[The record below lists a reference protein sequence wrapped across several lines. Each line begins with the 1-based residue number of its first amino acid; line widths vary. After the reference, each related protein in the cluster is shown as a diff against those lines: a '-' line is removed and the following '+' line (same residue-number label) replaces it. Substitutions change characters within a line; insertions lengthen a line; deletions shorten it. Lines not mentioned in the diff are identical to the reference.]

1 MRILWGEGRVRNT
14 GGVIELPSFPPLTP
28 EGAKDADDTIGFL
41 QELKQSKG
49 RWYGQPLELIP
60 YQSVNIRELF
70 GRRDSATGFRQYRTA
85 FFFTPK
91 KAGKSTMA
99 AGLVLKLTYAD
110 QEPGA
115 EVYGA
120 AYDKDQAKIVYKI
133 AKAMVEQDER
143 LLDLAK
149 IKESQSLIEI
159 PSTRSLYAALAHDTE
174 GSHGFNISGL
184 VIDEF
189 HTWSDGELYT
199 TLQKG
204 TASRDQPLT
213 IVITTAGVFDPE
225 SPCWK
230 MYDYA
235 CKVRDGII
243 EDPTFLPVIFETPK
257 DEHGEELL
265 EWDDPEAWAIAQPGL
280 GVTVPVAF
288 YEEQARTAK
297 NMPSEVL
304 SFRQLLLNQWPEQL
318 KGWLSMQ
325 KWKECGKLDYAEEDF
340 YGKKAWLGLDLGST
354 KDLTAATLVIPL
366 DDDTVGVVCR
376 VFCPA
381 DTIKRRSS
389 EDGVQ
394 YDRWANEGWLTKTPG
409 EETDWSFV
417 RAEAHRLAEKFD
429 IQEINPD
436 PWNALQLCQ
445 ELHTDGFRVVKIPQ
459 AAAHISYPAK
469 ELEKLVGRGQLRHGN
484 NPILTWCASNATVR
498 VDANGN
504 IKPDK
509 SRSKEKIDPIT
520 ALVNAL
526 ARALE
531 GRIERPRWLV
541 SAG

>member
-1 MRILWGEGRVRNT
+1 MSEVPAIPEAEVESA
-14 GGVIELPSFPPLTP
+14 VIELPSFPPLTP
-28 EGAKDADDTIGFL
+28 EGAKDADDAIGFL

-49 RWYGQPLELIP
+49 RWYGKPLELLP
-60 YQSVNIRELF
+60 YQTVNLRELF
-70 GRRDSATGFRQYRTA
+70 GRRDPSTGLRQYRTA

-91 KAGKSTMA
+91 KAGKSTLA
-99 AGLVLKLTYAD
+99 AGLVCKLAFAD
-110 QEPGA
+110 QELGA

-120 AYDKDQAKIVYKI
+120 AYDKDQAKIVFKI
-133 AKAMVEQDER
+133 AQAMVEQHEGLR
-143 LLDLAK
+143 ELAK
-149 IKESQSLIEI
+149 IKASQSLIEI
-159 PSTRSLYAALAHDTE
+159 PSTRSHYAALAHDTE
-174 GSHGFNISGL
+174 GSHGFNIHGL

-189 HTWSDGELYT
+189 HTWKDAGLYQ

-213 IVITTAGVFDPE
+213 IVITTAGIFDPE

-280 GVTVPVAF
+280 GTTVLEAF
-288 YEEQARTAK
+288 YEEQARTAA

-304 SFRQLLLNQWPEQL
+304 SFKQLLLNQWPEQL
-318 KGWLSMQ
+318 KGWLDMR
-325 KWKECGKLDYAEEDF
+325 KWKECGELDYREEDF
-340 YGKKAWLGLDLGST
+340 YGMDAWLGLDLAST

-366 DDDTVGVVCR
+366 GDETVAVVCR

-389 EDGVQ
+389 EDNVG

-409 EETDWSFV
+409 NATDYGFV
-417 RAEAHRLAEKFD
+417 REEIGQLAEKFV
-429 IQEINPD
+429 IREINPD
-436 PWNALQLCQ
+436 PWNALQLST

-459 AAAHISYPAK
+459 TIAHISHPAK
-469 ELEKLVGRGQLRHGN
+469 ELERLVATTRLRHGN

-498 VDANGN
+498 MDASGN

-509 SRSKEKIDPIT
+509 GRSKEKIDPIT
-520 ALVNAL
+520 ALVNGL
-526 ARALE
+526 ARALV
-531 GRIERPRWLV
+531 GQVKRPPWLI

>member
-1 MRILWGEGRVRNT
+1 M
-14 GGVIELPSFPPLTP
+14 IELPSFPPLTP
-28 EGAKDADDTIGFL
+28 EGARDADDTIDFL
-41 QELKQSKG
+41 QELRQSKG
-49 RWYGQPLELIP
+49 RWYGEPLELLP
-60 YQSVNIRELF
+60 YQTINLRELF

-99 AGLVLKLTYAD
+99 AGLVLKLAFAD
-110 QEPGA
+110 QELGA
-115 EVYGA
+115 ECYGA
-120 AYDKDQAKIVYKI
+120 AYDKDQAKIVFKI

-149 IKESQSLIEI
+149 IKASQSLIEI
-159 PSTRSLYAALAHDTE
+159 PSTRSLYMALAHDTE

-189 HTWSDGELYT
+189 HTWSDADLYQ

-235 CKVRDGII
+235 TKVRDGII
-243 EDPTFLPVIFETPK
+243 DDPTFLPVIFETPK

-265 EWDDPEAWAIAQPGL
+265 EWDDPKAWAIAQPGL

-304 SFRQLLLNQWPEQL
+304 SFRQLLNNEWPEQL
-318 KGWLSMQ
+318 KGWLDMR
-325 KWKECGKLDYAEEDF
+325 KWKECGQLDFLEEDF
-340 YGKKAWLGLDLGST
+340 HGMKAWLGLDLAST

-366 DDDTVGVVCR
+366 EDDTVAVVCR

-389 EDGVQ
+389 EDNVQ

-409 EETDWSFV
+409 NATDYSFV
-417 RAEAHRLAEKFD
+417 RAEVARLAERFD

-436 PWNALQLCQ
+436 PWNALQLST
-445 ELHTDGFRVVKIPQ
+445 ELATDGFRVVKIPQ
-459 AAAHISYPAK
+459 TVTHISGPAK
-469 ELEKLVGRGQLRHGN
+469 ELERCVAKTQLRHGN

-498 VDANGN
+498 ADASGN

-509 SRSKEKIDPIT
+509 GRSKEKIDPIT
-520 ALVNAL
+520 ALVNGL

-531 GRIERPRWLV
+531 GQVKRPPWLI

>member
-1 MRILWGEGRVRNT
+1 M
-14 GGVIELPSFPPLTP
+14 IEVPTFPQLTP
-28 EGAKDADDTIGFL
+28 EGGKDADDAIGFL

-49 RWYGQPLELIP
+49 RWYGKLLELLP
-60 YQSVNIRELF
+60 YQHVNLRELF
-70 GRRDSATGFRQYRTA
+70 GRRNPSTGLRQYRTA

-99 AGLVLKLTYAD
+99 AGLVNKLTFAD

-120 AYDKDQAKIVYKI
+120 AYDLDQAKIVYNI
-133 AKAMVEQDER
+133 AVAMVEQHEG
-143 LLDLAK
+143 LTKLAK
-149 IKESQSLIEI
+149 IKRHQSVIEV
-159 PSTRSLYAALAHDTE
+159 PSTRSIYAALAHDSK
-174 GSHGFNISGL
+174 GSHGYNISGL

-189 HTWSDGELYT
+189 HTWSDAELYQ

-243 EDPTFLPVIFETPK
+243 DDPTFLPVIFETPK

-297 NMPSEVL
+297 HMPSEVL

-325 KWKECGKLDYAEEDF
+325 KWKECGELAYAEEDF
-340 YGKKAWLGLDLGST
+340 YGRRAWLGLDLAST
-354 KDLTAATLVIPL
+354 KDLTSIGLVIPL
-366 DDDTVGVVCR
+366 DDDTIATVSR
-376 VFCPA
+376 SFCPA

-394 YDRWANEGWLTKTPG
+394 YDRWANEGWLVKTPG
-409 EETDWSFV
+409 AATDYSFV
-417 RAEAHRLAEKFD
+417 RAEIARLAEKFE
-429 IQEINPD
+429 IVEINPD
-436 PWNALQLCQ
+436 PWNALQLST
-445 ELHTDGFRVVKIPQ
+445 ELATDGFRVVKIPQ
-459 AAAHISYPAK
+459 TMAHISHPAK
-469 ELEKLVGRGQLRHGN
+469 EFERHVATTRLRHGK
-484 NPILTWCASNATVR
+484 NPILTWAASNATIR
-498 VDANGN
+498 ADASGN

-509 SRSKEKIDPIT
+509 NRSKEKIDPLM
-520 ALVNAL
+520 ALVNAF
-526 ARALE
+526 ARALA
-531 GRIERPRWLV
+531 GQVKRPPWLIA
-541 SAG
+541 AG

>member
-1 MRILWGEGRVRNT
+1 M
-14 GGVIELPSFPPLTP
+14 IELPSFPPLTP
-28 EGAKDADDTIGFL
+28 EGAKDADDAIDFL

-49 RWYGQPLELIP
+49 RWYGQLLELVP
-60 YQSVNIRELF
+60 WQTVNLRELF
-70 GRRDSATGFRQYRTA
+70 GRRNPSTGLRQYRTA
-85 FFFTPK
+85 FVFTPK
-91 KAGKSTMA
+91 KAGKSTLA
-99 AGLVLKLTYAD
+99 AGLVCKLTFGD
-110 QEPGA
+110 QELGA

-120 AYDKDQAKIVYKI
+120 AYDKDQAKIVYKL
-133 AKAMVEQDER
+133 AQAMVEQHEG
-143 LLDLAK
+143 LAGLAK
-149 IKESQSLIEI
+149 IKESQSVIEV
-159 PSTRSLYAALAHDTE
+159 PSTRSVYAALAHDSP
-174 GSHGFNISGL
+174 GSHGYNISGL

-189 HTWSDGELYT
+189 HTWKDAELYN
-199 TLQKG
+199 TLHKG
-204 TASRDQPLT
+204 TALREQPLT

-265 EWDDPEAWAIAQPGL
+265 EWDDPEAWEIAQPGL
-280 GVTVPVAF
+280 DALGLRAF
-288 YEEQARTAK
+288 YEEQARKAK
-297 NMPSEVL
+297 HMPSEVL
-304 SFRQLLLNQWPEQL
+304 SFKQLLLNQWPEQL
-318 KGWLSMQ
+318 KGWLDMQ
-325 KWKECGKLDYAEEDF
+325 KWKACGKLEPAFREEDF
-340 YGKKAWLGLDLGST
+340 YGMDAWLGLDLAST

-366 DDDTVGVVCR
+366 EDDTVAVVCR

-409 EETDWSFV
+409 NATDYGFV
-417 RAEAHRLAEKFD
+417 RAEIGQLAEKFN
-429 IQEINPD
+429 IREINPD
-436 PWNALQLCQ
+436 PWNALQLST

-459 AAAHISYPAK
+459 TVTHISGPAK
-469 ELEKLVGRGQLRHGN
+469 ELERLVARTLLRHGN

-498 VDANGN
+498 ADASGN

-509 SRSKEKIDPIT
+509 NRSKEKTDPIT
-520 ALVNAL
+520 ALVNGL

-531 GRIERPRWLV
+531 GQVKRPPWLI